1 MITLSEKFLKEA
13 RRAGCKPAAIVGFV
27 KDALSAEADF
37 KSHWDAALSSS
48 NIDTAEVPGEV
59 HIAKTLATT
68 GVSQLL
74 ADNQRQ
80 LIEQVRR
87 NSRFVWRD
95 NVFVF
100 FQSFKVSNRGFLDK
114 IKIAFGKIPSGTGTA
129 STGYIGITDSNERM
143 LESVPEPQPFSS
155 SEVINP
161 KTWIERTF
169 SDKNVFLEAAT
180 EYKIYTTQTPQSQ
193 TIPLVDVLMP
203 FVGTGNPY
211 AEPLRRGVNAA
222 PSTEALDVDLTF
234 EVTMLPRYQTTGSIS
249 IKLDLGTTPLDP
261 GEWEF
266 SDIRDGETTIVYQA
280 WASATG
286 AFAGEETSLGTI
298 ADGDLIT
305 NLKRY
310 YKITATLS
318 ASADNLVTPKIL
330 KLKANFDV
338 WERYCLADKPISWK
352 GDPLPPIVM
361 ALPQIQYQMDPLEGK
376 ASISRLSVDFLDEGF
391 LEQIITTYFLKNN
404 EIRIFVGFDAPGW
417 DAEDY
422 AEFWRGE
429 IVDWERRTGVITL
442 VCADWA
448 IDTKVEIPEE
458 YNNPLDPNDP
468 KNGTIEPIV
477 FDGHPSDLKE
487 DLLSNKVN
495 MRDSKIHFQSFADNK
510 VALPGWRLFRTVPKP
525 TDAWKLIQEINRLEG
540 SVLIPRE
547 DGKLF
552 DYLFDPATD
561 HVAEFGPDQVQLN
574 STTFKARMDLTLI
587 NQAIVYFGFRVPFAL
602 TGTVTVT
609 QNSKTV
615 TGSGTQFI
623 DQLAVGMEVQ
633 GPDSRIYVVESIA
646 SDTSLGLETVY
657 SGSTQSGQTLTRP
670 RTDEEGKPSSYQG
683 AAVHVDADSVLNYKE
698 TSTERILPSPWLGP
712 NDGTYQGDVRAAEIA
727 ERIVDWGKDGLA
739 LVQLTTSLEFIGLQ
753 VGDFI
758 RLGSLT
764 TLPRNLVG
772 FTWTRWVLTSK
783 TIDFKRGAIGW
794 SMMKV
799 PSGTAYF
806 AQLRA
811 YSEWLAAATG
821 VLNLVISQWPT
832 EVILDFTDTEKT
844 DKLDTEAEWNAYE
857 LATNLLIEA

>member
-1 MITLSEKFLKEA
+1 MITLSDKFLREA

-37 KSHWDAALSSS
+37 KSHWDAAISSS
-48 NIDTAEVPGEV
+48 NIDTAAVPGEV
-59 HIAKTLATT
+59 HIAKTLATA
-68 GVSQLL
+68 GVSQTSGTNNLILPKELKLL
-74 ADNQRQ
+74 R
-80 LIEQVRR
+80 IR
-87 NSRFVWRD
+87 NGTAQYVVSDDMKVIL
-95 NVFVF
+95 
-100 FQSFKVSNRGFLDK
+100 QSFTPPVK
-114 IKIAFGKIPSGTGTA
+114 
-129 STGYIGITDSNERM
+129 GYIDEILVKFARQIGDNRATLYIGLTDANEVMR
-143 LESVPEPQPFSS
+143 EEPLSFDSS
-155 SEVINP
+155 LVINP
-161 KTWIERTF
+161 GTFLTADFSARNRLVEAGSTW
-169 SDKNVFLEAAT
+169 KV
-180 EYKIYTTQTPQSQ
+180 YVTQTAPPQDGADDIMSVF
-193 TIPLVDVLMP
+193 ISPS
-203 FVGTGNPY
+203 NPY
-211 AEPLRRGVNAA
+211 AGGSLRYGINSVPTTVEPAN
-222 PSTEALDVDLTF
+222 TDLTF
-234 EVTMLPRYQTTGSIS
+234 EVTMQNRYQSTGSIS
-249 IKLDLGTTPLDP
+249 IKLDLGVTPLDP

-266 SDIRDGETTIVYQA
+266 SDIRDGGTTIVYQA
-280 WASATG
+280 WSSATG

-298 ADGDLIT
+298 VDGDLIT

-310 YKITATLS
+310 YKITATLA
-318 ASADNLVTPKIL
+318 ASADNLITPKIL
-330 KLKANFDV
+330 KVKANFDV

-376 ASISRLSVDFLDEGF
+376 ASISKLSVDFLDEGF

-429 IVDWERRTGVITL
+429 IVDWERKTGVITL

-458 YNNPLDPNDP
+458 DPVT
-468 KNGTIEPIV
+468 GIVTPIV

-495 MRDSKIHFQSFADNK
+495 MRDSKIHFQSLADNK
-510 VALPGWRLFRTVPKP
+510 AALPGWRFFRTVPKP
-525 TDAWKLIQEINRLEG
+525 TDGWKLIQEINRLEG
-540 SVLIPRE
+540 AVLIPRE

-552 DYLFDPATD
+552 DYLFDPSTP
-561 HVAEFGPDQVQLN
+561 HVAEFGPDQVQLK

-623 DQLAVGMEVQ
+623 DQLSVGMEVQ

-758 RLGSLT
+758 RLGSRT

-772 FTWTRWVLTSK
+772 FTWTRWVLVSK

-799 PSGTAYF
+799 PSGTAF
-806 AQLRA
+806 SDELRA
-811 YSEWLAAATG
+811 YSEWLEAATN
-821 VLNLVISQWPT
+821 LDNLVISQWPT
-832 EVILDFTDTEKT
+832 ELLLKFIATEKA
-844 DKLDTEAEWNAYE
+844 DRLDTLSEWNAYE
-857 LATNLLIEA
+857 AATNLLIEA